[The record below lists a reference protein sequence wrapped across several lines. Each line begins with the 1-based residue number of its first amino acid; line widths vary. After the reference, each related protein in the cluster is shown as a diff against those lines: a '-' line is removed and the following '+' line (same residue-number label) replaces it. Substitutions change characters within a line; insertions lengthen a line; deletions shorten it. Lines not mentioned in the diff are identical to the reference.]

1 MENTN
6 RTGKG
11 HPILGIVLGV
21 IGILAAL
28 FLALFAGAIGGGIAI
43 VLGVIAVLLGIG
55 AFRKGSKGGGIV
67 AILSGVAAVL
77 LAVLLTSTAINAVKE
92 IKKTAEEK
100 NLEIA
105 QYINKPYLGIAGI
118 ILDLPKDEA
127 KLNELMEQLNQ
138 LRANNETENTGN

>member
-6 RTGKG
+6 GTGKG

-21 IGILAAL
+21 IGILIAL
-28 FLALFAGAIGGGIAI
+28 FLALFTGVIGGGIAI
-43 VLGVIAVLLGIG
+43 VLGIIAVLLGIG

-77 LAVLLTSTAINAVKE
+77 LAVLLTSTAMTAVKE
-92 IKKTAEEK
+92 IKKQAEEK

-105 QYINKPYLGIAGI
+105 QYVNKPYLGILGI
-118 ILDLPKDEA
+118 IMDLPKDEA

-138 LRANNETENTGN
+138 LRSNTETENTGN